1 MKGGSN
7 ISNQKIQKLLLI
19 GLVFVLIACG
29 AKKKEV
35 NLTKDGTPFEYANV
49 SFIVPKQFK
58 EESNLDSAHVKAR
71 FDNGDDSYL
80 LLRIDEVLENNKEEE
95 LVELFRIEVESLG
108 ASIVSN
114 AKVTL
119 SNGDTCYE
127 VVAKRGNEQIKYLV
141 MFEEQ
146 MRYCLKYVTTTDQY
160 DEQIIDM
167 DKYLYTFTV
176 KERGE

>member
-1 MKGGSN
+1 MKGGNN
-7 ISNQKIQKLLLI
+7 INKKIRKLLLI
-19 GLVFVLIACG
+19 SVAFVLIACG

-49 SFIVPKQFK
+49 SMIVPKQFK
-58 EESNLDSAHVKAR
+58 EDMNLDSTHVKAR
-71 FDNGDDSYL
+71 FSHGEDYL
-80 LLRIDEVLENNKEEE
+80 LLRIDEILENNKEEE

-119 SNGDTCYE
+119 SNGDSCYE
-127 VVAKRGNEQIKYLV
+127 IVAKRGNEQIKYLV
-141 MFEEQ
+141 LFEENR
-146 MRYCLKYVTTTDQY
+146 RYCLKYVTSVDQY